1 MQTKWVS
8 GRRFTEA
15 DDPDRVRIP
24 WTPPDFISYQDPLKR
39 REKLRVEKLD
49 ISRFRFESG
58 HAEEESFASVVHG
71 VFTDKECAQFI
82 DAINKKVSCGVVTTC
97 VLLRWLVLDFFIA
110 EMCIT
115 CMSVVK

>member
-97 VLLRWLVLDFFIA
+97 VL
-110 EMCIT
+110 
-115 CMSVVK
+115 